1 MNSQN
6 PKSIYNIPNA
16 LSVFRIIAAP
26 ILLALVVLDEQNPFK
41 WLLLA
46 SLISDIL
53 DGLIARLLKQE
64 SQLGARL
71 DSIGDMS
78 TFLVTIFGL
87 FKFQEAFLSV
97 YKIQIFIVLAF
108 YFLETGLSLLRF
120 RTFSSFH
127 TYLARITAYLQ
138 GIFIMSLFLFGF
150 KAWLFYPT
158 VVVSLLAYTE
168 EMIILFVLNEMQSNL
183 KGLYWVL
190 KNKGQQ

>member
-1 MNSQN
+1 MNNQK
-6 PKSIYNIPNA
+6 PKSILNIPNA

-26 ILLALVVLDEQNPFK
+26 ILLALVVFNEQNLFK

-53 DGLIARLLKQE
+53 DGLIARMLKQE

-87 FKFQEAFLSV
+87 FKFHETFLSV
-97 YKIQIFIVLAF
+97 YKIQIFIVLSF

-120 RTFSSFH
+120 RAISSFH
-127 TYLARITAYLQ
+127 TYLARINAYLQ

-150 KAWLFYPT
+150 KAWLFYPA

-168 EMIILFVLNEMQSNL
+168 EMIILFVLNEMQSNV

-190 KNKGQQ
+190 RNKGQQ